1 MNFIFKHRIALTLAL
16 LFIITLADFGGFLNI
31 GPRNMHTW
39 RQSDCVSL
47 TYLYY
52 EGNSFLE
59 PEMHLQFGDE
69 YTTGKSAGELPILYY
84 AVGQLWKLTG
94 PSYFVYRF
102 IGLLILLLGVVSAYG
117 SMRLLFPKSLIP
129 EFFTLLIYSSPAYVY
144 YSVSFL
150 TDGPAISSVFIGLYF
165 LALYA
170 VHSNKKALVGMF
182 FFFAL
187 AGGLKVSAL
196 MAPLFLLGVLFL
208 ETLGIK
214 TLKNRS
220 LFKDRGIIWLGYAL
234 MMGAIFSWYYYA
246 DGYNDLH
253 RFKYTFNNIHPFW
266 IIPEGKT
273 SKILTD
279 VGARMIPL
287 YFNYIGAVLLALLPF
302 ITLFFFR
309 KRIPLLASLA
319 SGIMSL
325 GAVAYFL
332 LWMPL
337 MGIHDYYY
345 AVLVILIPA
354 IGIPF
359 AMGMQAYRPEGLKSK
374 TALIVLTGFFA
385 YSVVYS
391 VGVVRLKTGD
401 SKSFTQYAIPTHV
414 RDLLR
419 WFNGDF
425 KRVWAPLERLQP
437 ELENW
442 GVDEN
447 TKIIAGPD
455 DSFNRTLI
463 YLNRKG
469 WTSFIP
475 FKDGKDVEKCIAN
488 GAEYLFVIKKHEEF
502 LEPFLPY
509 IETELPPF
517 ETVRIFRLKT
527 NDSPAL

>member
-1 MNFIFKHRIALTLAL
+1 
-16 LFIITLADFGGFLNI
+16 
-31 GPRNMHTW
+31 
-39 RQSDCVSL
+39 
-47 TYLYY
+47 
-52 EGNSFLE
+52 
-59 PEMHLQFGDE
+59 
-69 YTTGKSAGELPILYY
+69 
-84 AVGQLWKLTG
+84 
-94 PSYFVYRF
+94 
-102 IGLLILLLGVVSAYG
+102 
-117 SMRLLFPKSLIP
+117 
-129 EFFTLLIYSSPAYVY
+129 
-144 YSVSFL
+144 
-150 TDGPAISSVFIGLYF
+150 
-165 LALYA
+165 
-170 VHSNKKALVGMF
+170 
-182 FFFAL
+182 
-187 AGGLKVSAL
+187 
-196 MAPLFLLGVLFL
+196 
-208 ETLGIK
+208 
-214 TLKNRS
+214 
-220 LFKDRGIIWLGYAL
+220 
-234 MMGAIFSWYYYA
+234 
-246 DGYNDLH
+246 
-253 RFKYTFNNIHPFW
+253 
-266 IIPEGKT
+266 
-273 SKILTD
+273 
-279 VGARMIPL
+279 
-287 YFNYIGAVLLALLPF
+287 
-302 ITLFFFR
+302 
-309 KRIPLLASLA
+309 
-319 SGIMSL
+319 
-325 GAVAYFL
+325 
-332 LWMPL
+332 

-401 SKSFTQYAIPTHV
+401 SKSFTQYAVPTHV

-475 FKDGKDVEKCIAN
+475 FMDGKDVEKCIAN

-517 ETVRIFRLKT
+517 ESVRIFRLKT
-527 NDSPAL
+527 KDSPAL